1 MDRRL
6 AEVAL
11 GLAEGVA
18 RNDAAAESLLV
29 DAFDSVE
36 QAAHAHAYLAGFL
49 LVLLAEERNEG
60 VSDCGLYVR
69 SMLRGEGPGSGI
81 RSL

>member
-18 RNDAAAESLLV
+18 RNDDAVEPLLA
-29 DAFDSVE
+29 DGFDSVE

-49 LVLLAEERNEG
+49 LVVLAKARNED
-60 VSDCGLYVR
+60 VSDSVRYVR
-69 SMLRGEGPGSGI
+69 SMLHGEGTGSGM